1 VRGKIPKT
9 KHEAPEKL
17 QEASSKA
24 LHPSIIRSSRRE
36 EALNFLWRKSEP
48 PYVGCY
54 RMGPLAASF
63 LFLASNFA
71 MAAQEEKIPPLR
83 PPKNE
88 LGLSFWQ
95 QYGWWVALGALIA
108 VALIAFVVA
117 LLCRPRP
124 QPVTPPQLA
133 ARRALEALRGRA
145 DDATLAVEVSH
156 IFRVYLYFALN
167 LPAEELTTAEL
178 GEVLRSPRLGDAD
191 LANAASGFLKRCD
204 EKKFAPPTNEPP
216 VRFVDAACHL
226 IDRLETHRQRRIE
239 EAERERS
246 AVAPPVAA

>member
-1 VRGKIPKT
+1 MTGKTPNT
-9 KHEAPEKL
+9 KRQAPEKL
-17 QEASSKA
+17 QCSSSKA
-24 LHPSIIRSSRRE
+24 RQPSIIRSSRRE
-36 EALNFLWRKSEP
+36 EALPFVRRIIEP

-54 RMGPLAASF
+54 RMGALAASF
-63 LFLASNFA
+63 LPLAATLA

-83 PPKNE
+83 QPKNE

-95 QYGWWVALGALIA
+95 QYGWWVALGALVA
-108 VALIAFVVA
+108 VALIAFIVV
-117 LLCRPRP
+117 LLLRPKP

-167 LPAEELTTAEL
+167 LPSEELTTTEL
-178 GEVLRSPRLGDAD
+178 SGALRSPQLGDAD
-191 LANAASGFLKRCD
+191 LANAASDFLKRCD

-226 IDRLETHRQRRIE
+226 IDRLETLRQRRLD
-239 EAERERS
+239 EAEREQS
-246 AVAPPVAA
+246 ATASPVAA